1 MANNPVNPINPP
13 LPADLPTNWG
23 VGDTVS
29 PNGTEAGLTQQH
41 GYNYLMTQVNAAQN
55 GVNILGEELEQTKGE
70 FVQKSGDTMTGP
82 LETTGLSVGED
93 NTAGNGATIGVG
105 NFAAAGKH
113 YVNLGGTVSAGDDT
127 IWLDSVTGITA
138 GSSLYFRLQKTS
150 VVKTVASVD
159 ADQMTVTVTPPFSA
173 GEFNPSGESFDDIY
187 QPGTLAALAVGRY
200 NHASGNGSFAGGL
213 YCIASGSQAHA
224 QGYMARAQGAYSHAE
239 GQNTKATGNNA
250 HAEGNNTTADGGGA
264 HAEGNGTAAQGAY
277 SHAGGLQTRAT
288 ANYSTIVG
296 QYGETN
302 ADTLFAVANGT
313 SSTDKKLAFE
323 VKQDG
328 SVLAGS
334 EQVAKYRY
342 GTEDLTAGESA
353 LPTGVLYFV
362 YE

>member
-1 MANNPVNPINPP
+1 MANSSVNPINPP

-41 GYNYLMTQVNAAQN
+41 GYNYLMTQVNAAQS

-93 NTAGNGATIGVG
+93 NTAGNGATAIGYKTTASG
-105 NFAAAGKH
+105 GFSMSQGMETEAAA
-113 YVNLGGTVSAGDDT
+113 S
-127 IWLDSVTGITA
+127 
-138 GSSLYFRLQKTS
+138 
-150 VVKTVASVD
+150 
-159 ADQMTVTVTPPFSA
+159 
-173 GEFNPSGESFDDIY
+173 
-187 QPGTLAALAVGRY
+187 
-200 NHASGNGSFAGGL
+200 
-213 YCIASGSQAHA
+213 
-224 QGYMARAQGAYSHAE
+224 
-239 GQNTKATGNNA
+239 
-250 HAEGNNTTADGGGA
+250 GA
-264 HAEGNGTAAQGAY
+264 HAEGNRSQAGGINSHAEGENTVASGKGSHAEGGSSRAEGANSHAEGQSCVAAGIG
-277 SHAGGLQTRAT
+277 SHAGGYYTT
-288 ANYSTIVG
+288 ASTDYSTIVG
-296 QYGETN
+296 YYGETTP
-302 ADTLFAVANGT
+302 DTLFAVGNGM
-313 SSTDKKLAFE
+313 SESEKSLAFE
-323 VKQDG
+323 VRWDG